1 VRLLHTRKISIF
13 GHDGTTKYLLGISE
27 DITESKKAEAKLRET
42 VDSLRK
48 AYGGIVQVLSVASE
62 VRDPYTSGH
71 QKRVADLAR
80 SIAQEMGLAQD
91 RVEGLR
97 LAGNIH
103 DIGTLSI
110 PAEILSKPKLLSKN
124 EYALI
129 QSHAQIG
136 HDILKDIKFDWPI
149 AQMILQHHERMDGSG
164 YPQQL
169 KGDGILLESRILG
182 VSDVIEAM
190 ASHRPYR
197 PALGIDAAI
206 LEIEKG
212 KGTLFDPAV
221 VEACLRL
228 FREKG
233 YALKE

>member
-1 VRLLHTRKISIF
+1 
-13 GHDGTTKYLLGISE
+13 
-27 DITESKKAEAKLRET
+27 
-42 VDSLRK
+42 
-48 AYGGIVQVLSVASE
+48 
-62 VRDPYTSGH
+62 
-71 QKRVADLAR
+71 
-80 SIAQEMGLAQD
+80 
-91 RVEGLR
+91 

-103 DIGTLSI
+103 DIGKLSI